1 MYDTLRARP
10 VDSSQSKNHGSCAD
24 QPVIAFEPM
33 IRFGVCPH
41 YISLSFSWPLSTEKV
56 RACTTVYIHILTSKV
71 LKVISQIWLDLI
83 GTSFPLATVI
93 DYFVKRSTDCL
104 SHGVDL
110 LLMSIY
116 SLIFQV
122 SDLRALVGPG
132 LRPWAGPSRPSK
144 ARPSQGPVYG
154 PGGSLGP

>member
-1 MYDTLRARP
+1 MQLRQNLIHLLWWYSLMKRLNTP
-10 VDSSQSKNHGSCAD
+10 SSWTNTCLDPKLVQSCWHNSSQSKNHGSCAN

-83 GTSFPLATVI
+83 GISFPLATVI

-110 LLMSIY
+110 LLMSI
-116 SLIFQV
+116 
-122 SDLRALVGPG
+122 
-132 LRPWAGPSRPSK
+132 
-144 ARPSQGPVYG
+144 
-154 PGGSLGP
+154 